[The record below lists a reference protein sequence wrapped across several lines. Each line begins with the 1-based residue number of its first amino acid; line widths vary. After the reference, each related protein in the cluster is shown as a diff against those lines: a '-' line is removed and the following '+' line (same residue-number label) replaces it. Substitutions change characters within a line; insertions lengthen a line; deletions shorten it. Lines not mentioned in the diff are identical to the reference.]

1 MLQRLKLRAR
11 ANLFWAYREKKS
23 VDSIPCLVHL
33 PDFSL
38 AGPAQ
43 LVNVAAD
50 PSIQMTRPSIMFA
63 FQSMGPGRIRFA

>member
-1 MLQRLKLRAR
+1 MYKMIQRLELRAR
-11 ANLFWAYREKKS
+11 ANLFWAYREKKKS

-43 LVNVAAD
+43 LVNAAAD
-50 PSIQMTRPSIMFA
+50 PLDSDDTSIHHVRVPIDGA
-63 FQSMGPGRIRFA
+63 